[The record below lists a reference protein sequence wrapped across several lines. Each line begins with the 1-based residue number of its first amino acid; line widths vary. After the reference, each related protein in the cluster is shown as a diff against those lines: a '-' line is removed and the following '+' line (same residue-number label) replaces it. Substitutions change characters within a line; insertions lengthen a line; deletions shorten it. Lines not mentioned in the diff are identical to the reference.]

1 MRKYAVGLLVLVLL
15 WPSVPASAWGPQS
28 QIAIVTTAGR
38 MLSKEGA
45 VPLSKM
51 EKEIQQGA
59 SLTSGELGLLMSNAD
74 LQPARSIFT
83 EMLLLQAVRESG
95 VDPYFAFRLGALGK
109 VVAGVTAPMQAADPV
124 HRKMYYDDIDQR
136 ISDTGLTLQAR
147 QMVDSM
153 EYFTRINRELEE
165 RQNMLLTDYRS
176 GLGFDGV
183 AKSTYGQDLSRSINA
198 VGDVWYTVLQRRGV
212 SAGVSHDQKRN
223 YVLRAMAF
231 YVDRANLGEINAA
244 HKRLQALDV
253 YTSDVL
259 KEIGDMMY
267 EAGMRER
274 AVEEYLA
281 VLKKEPERKDVVRRI
296 ADYYIDLA
304 DEELERERLETARDY
319 YARALE
325 VDPLHPLAES
335 KRLTAERLIRERDA
349 RLAQARD
356 AIAKA
361 RELEENADVQASTK
375 RYAEAIAQLRQA
387 LDFYRGVTN
396 EFVVEKRAAQAGVN
410 NVTSR
415 MRELRIGLQESASGL
430 SGAGSSVD
438 TANLAERESE
448 NQRAA
453 LYKSM
458 VEQAYEQELQRQL
471 PQVDLRVRRKD

>member
-1 MRKYAVGLLVLVLL
+1 
-15 WPSVPASAWGPQS
+15 
-28 QIAIVTTAGR
+28 
-38 MLSKEGA
+38 
-45 VPLSKM
+45 
-51 EKEIQQGA
+51 
-59 SLTSGELGLLMSNAD
+59 
-74 LQPARSIFT
+74 
-83 EMLLLQAVRESG
+83 
-95 VDPYFAFRLGALGK
+95 
-109 VVAGVTAPMQAADPV
+109 
-124 HRKMYYDDIDQR
+124 
-136 ISDTGLTLQAR
+136 
-147 QMVDSM
+147 MVDSM

-183 AKSTYGQDLSRSINA
+183 AKATYGQDLSRSINA

-212 SAGVSHDQKRN
+212 SAGVSLDQKRN
-223 YVLRAMAF
+223 YALRAMAF
-231 YVDRANLGEINAA
+231 YVDRANIGEINAA
-244 HKRLQALDV
+244 HKRLEALGV

-304 DEELERERLETARDY
+304 DEELERDRLETARDY

-335 KRLTAERLIRERDA
+335 KRLTAEKLIRERDA

-361 RELEENADVQASTK
+361 RELEENAEVQASTK

-415 MRELRIGLQESASGL
+415 MRDLRIRLQESASGL

-438 TANLAERESE
+438 TVNLAEREAE
-448 NQRAA
+448 NQREA

-458 VEQAYEQELQRQL
+458 VEKAYEQELQRQL